1 MAATEAKG
9 HGQHAGMWVYPD
21 AATLSQDVS
30 EKSKTTSSAFK
41 MALVVTGILFVLA
54 IIGFV
59 VRAVDDGFDEIG
71 PWGYYN
77 AVFSMIFM
85 VTSGAPLAACAFRF
99 TKSHWRRP
107 LSRVAELFSI
117 VGILNLLMFIPMMIF
132 LPSLDNP
139 AGVVEGQME
148 LRRSIWFEGPIG
160 APLAWDFVGV
170 AFLVITAMAILWT
183 SAVADMAESR
193 STATGFKG
201 WLYRRLSGGWYGTKR
216 QWNVQKAGLALLGA
230 FYFMTVVFMHFVF
243 SSDYAQSL
251 IPGWKDSIFPVIY
264 TVTSFQVSLG
274 AILVALFVLRR
285 WGGYEGYIG
294 KSTFWSASKVL
305 LGITLLWI
313 YHMFAFFITFW
324 YGRLEIEQNIIQY
337 LITDTY
343 SIIFILNALF
353 SFVLPFAVLVWNPV
367 RRTDWGP
374 ALAGLLVVIGGLLF
388 NIRIFVA
395 SANAA
400 PGEKL
405 YAFFMEHVPAP
416 VYPDVWDVFMVVGGL
431 GGAVFIYLLS
441 TRILPVLSL
450 WEVKEGTL
458 YQKWGKLFRGEYQIL
473 GKPE

>member
-1 MAATEAKG
+1 
-9 HGQHAGMWVYPD
+9 
-21 AATLSQDVS
+21 
-30 EKSKTTSSAFK
+30 

-59 VRAVDDGFDEIG
+59 VRAADDGFDEIG

>member
-9 HGQHAGMWVYPD
+9 HGQHAGMWVFPD

-59 VRAVDDGFDEIG
+59 VRAADDGFDEIG

>member
-9 HGQHAGMWVYPD
+9 HGQHAGMWVFPD

-59 VRAVDDGFDEIG
+59 VRAADDGFDEIG

-117 VGILNLLMFIPMMIF
+117 VGILNLFMFIPMMIF

-274 AILVALFVLRR
+274 AILVALFILRR

>member
-59 VRAVDDGFDEIG
+59 VRAADDGFDEIG

-117 VGILNLLMFIPMMIF
+117 VGILNLFMFIPMMIF